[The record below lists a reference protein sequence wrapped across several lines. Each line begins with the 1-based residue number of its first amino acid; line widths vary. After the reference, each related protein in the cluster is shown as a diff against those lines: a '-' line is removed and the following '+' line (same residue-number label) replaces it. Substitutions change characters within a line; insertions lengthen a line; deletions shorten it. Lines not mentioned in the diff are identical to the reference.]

1 MNTFVTLLSLVLILT
16 SAFVSVNSFQVTLA
30 SICRENFRTC
40 GAGSFAN
47 VAGRFAKKDAVDS
60 MKLNGRREAILGIA
74 ATAATLWPSKASAT
88 YR

>member
-1 MNTFVTLLSLVLILT
+1 MNTFVTLLSLFLILI
-16 SAFVSVNSFQVTLA
+16 SSVNSFQVTLVRVMVQ
-30 SICRENFRTC
+30 SNSRTC

-47 VAGRFAKKDAVDS
+47 VAGRITKKDAVDS